1 MGWIRQLLAFA
12 LAVAA
17 TALLGTL
24 ASTHFVLAGLVDLNV
39 ELPLSA
45 RLFSHGHD
53 IVGMGPVLAL
63 VAAAGF
69 VIAFPVAALAR
80 RFLPRWRAVGYPL
93 AGAAAMLAALLLMES
108 VLGLMP
114 VAGAR
119 GAAGLVM
126 QGVAGAVG
134 GYVFAAVA
142 SGGRGQA
149 ASL

>member
-1 MGWIRQLLAFA
+1 MGWIRQLFAFA

-17 TALLGTL
+17 TAVLGAL

-39 ELPLSA
+39 ELPLGE
-45 RLFSHGHD
+45 RLSTYGHD

-63 VAAAGF
+63 VAAGGF
-69 VIAFPVAALAR
+69 VIAFPVAALAQR
-80 RFLPRWRAVGYPL
+80 WLPRWRAVGYPL
-93 AGAAAMLAALLLMES
+93 AGAAAMLAALLLMEA
-108 VLGLMP
+108 VLGMMP

-119 GAAGLVM
+119 SGAGLVM

-142 SGGRGQA
+142 GGGRGQA
-149 ASL
+149 APL